1 MRILAGSPLQWLFAE
16 SKLRLALLLGA
27 ALIAVVAVACSDD
40 DDGDDPD
47 ATQVAGSLVSVT
59 PAGAEASATP
69 PSTPIGG
76 TLVPLDTATPAPS
89 ATPSGRPAADDP
101 ETVAMIDLMPCGG
114 ETLFEELIV
123 GGGVPVLAYKDVPE
137 GTPILFPFE
146 RGRLLEADSRR
157 GGILLFYDVPDV
169 GVFSIQAAGSST
181 LDRNAADV
189 VQGSVI
195 GHFAR
200 AFEEGDTEAFEGY
213 QLIGAVGTTELTQ
226 VGDEIYVGEALDPN
240 VTDCLVLP

>member
-1 MRILAGSPLQWLFAE
+1 MRILAGSLLQGLFAE
-16 SKLRLALLLGA
+16 SKVRFALLIGA
-27 ALIAVVAVACSDD
+27 VLIATVAVACSDD
-40 DDGDDPD
+40 DDDDPD
-47 ATQVAGSLVSVT
+47 ATQATGSLVSVT
-59 PAGAEASATP
+59 PAGAAASATP

-76 TLVPLDTATPAPS
+76 TLVPLDTPTPAPS
-89 ATPSGRPAADDP
+89 ATPSGSPAADDP
-101 ETVAMIDLMPCGG
+101 ETVAMIDLMPCDAQ
-114 ETLFEELIV
+114 TLFEELIV

-146 RGRLLEADSRR
+146 RGRLLEADSRE

-169 GVFSIQAAGSST
+169 GIFSVQAAGSST

-213 QLIGAVGTTELTQ
+213 QLVGAVGTTELTQ
-226 VGDEIYVGEALDPN
+226 IGDEIYVGEALDPN